1 MKKIDQDQLVAAI
14 CGATADVCS
23 TMLGIELTPAP
34 AYVESS
40 AATSLDGVVAL
51 IGMAGNWVGTGSIC
65 CSADFAC
72 RICAQ
77 LLMTEANS
85 VNEEVLDAV
94 GEVTNMI
101 IGNVKTTIEEILGPL
116 GLSIPTVI
124 FGHNFTTRSPGN
136 SDWVVVPFRCGD
148 QEVMLVKLFLAPAS
162 DPVHARASHTI
173 AI

>member
-1 MKKIDQDQLVAAI
+1 MEKINQDQLVAAI
-14 CGATADVCS
+14 CGATADVCA
-23 TMLGIELTPAP
+23 TMLGIEMTPGA
-34 AYVESS
+34 AYVEGS
-40 AATSLDGVVAL
+40 AASALDGVVAL
-51 IGMAGNWVGTGSIC
+51 IGLAGNWVGTGSLC
-65 CSADFAC
+65 CSAEFAC

-77 LLMTEANS
+77 LLMTEAAS

-101 IGNVKTTIEEILGPL
+101 IGNVKTVIEEILGPL

-136 SDWVVVPFRCGD
+136 SDWVVVPFRCGN
-148 QEVMLVKLFLAPAS
+148 EELLIKVFLAPANDS
-162 DPVHARASHTI
+162 VHARVSHSI